1 MAGYPNLMYPTVP
14 DNRHAGY
21 IPTKPGIDTG
31 LVPQYSR
38 TASDARWLRQVA
50 DDAMHANVTFNVKMA
65 QARFMNAD
73 NEYQNFLNDKTNEL
87 NNMEGQEFFDRLPEI
102 RDSIRQKR
110 DELLA
115 KVREDKPAV
124 YQAFE
129 KASDSHNVSWD
140 NKINALA
147 MYRVHQWKGSELNAR
162 MQIAAENVLEN
173 FHKTPKIRD
182 MYMDKFNACIDDL
195 ADYAGIR
202 KYANG
207 DNEGGELSA
216 QYVQLRRKLTD
227 SLGRQIV
234 EGVFMNS
241 EDYSGAINFLRTH
254 QDWFSYGSYASMMR
268 RSSKGIEIQRAV
280 ASAKNI
286 QDAIRNDMDTFG
298 VTINRVGTKPGSTQ
312 QEYNLN
318 DALGNST
325 QQVDTAQAPSNNP
338 TTPPDSNDAGAVNP
352 VATAAVDQ
360 PGTQTQA
367 GAPNTGVIM
376 NSSGA
381 IIGTKESGAL
391 DTQNQARLDNLY
403 NKMQKD
409 KTDIETL
416 VAEREYLRENAKSI
430 TDTVNAIGRITEIN
444 RKIERIESEIGEINE
459 EIRGMT
465 HASAKTASESRAE
478 VGDSHV
484 Y

>member
-14 DNRHAGY
+14 DNRHANY
-21 IPTKPGIDTG
+21 ISTRPGIDTG
-31 LVPQYSR
+31 LIPQYSR
-38 TASDARWLRQVA
+38 TVSDARWMRQVA

-87 NNMEGQEFFDRLPEI
+87 NNLEGQDFFDKLPEI

-129 KASDSHNVSWD
+129 KASDNHNVQWD
-140 NKINALA
+140 NRTNALA

-182 MYMDKFNACIDDL
+182 MYMEKFNACIDDL
-195 ADYAGIR
+195 ADYAGIK

-216 QYVQLRRKLTD
+216 QYVQLKRKLTD

-234 EGVFMNS
+234 EGVFMGS
-241 EDYSGAINFLRTH
+241 EDYNGAINFLRSH
-254 QDWFSYGSYASMMR
+254 QDWFNYGSYSSMMR
-268 RSSKGIEIQRAV
+268 RSRKGIEIQRAMAV
-280 ASAKNI
+280 SQKI
-286 QDAIRNDMDTFG
+286 QDVMRDD
-298 VTINRVGTKPGSTQ
+298 VTTLGINTRQISEKLGTTK
-312 QEYNLN
+312 QEYDLRSGP
-318 DALGNST
+318 AGNA
-325 QQVDTAQAPSNNP
+325 QQVDVAKTSANP
-338 TTPPDSNDAGAVNP
+338 MGSDIGSVESMAGVI
-352 VATAAVDQ
+352 Q
-360 PGTQTQA
+360 
-367 GAPNTGVIM
+367 PNTQMKIGEAETGMII

-381 IIGTKESGAL
+381 IIGTDDSGVL
-391 DTQNQARLDNLY
+391 DSGNQAKLDNLY

-409 KTDIETL
+409 KADIEAL
-416 VAEREYLRENAKSI
+416 VSEREQLRQNAVTI
-430 TDTVNAIGRITEIN
+430 TETVQAISRITEIN
-444 RKIERIESEIGEINE
+444 AEIDKVNGEIGEINK
-459 EIRGMT
+459 EIYDLT
-465 HASAKTASESRAE
+465 HASAKIGNTSQADGAGRY
-478 VGDSHV
+478 V

>member
-21 IPTKPGIDTG
+21 ISTRPGIDTG
-31 LVPQYSR
+31 LIPQYSR
-38 TASDARWLRQVA
+38 TASDARWMRQVA

-87 NNMEGQEFFDRLPEI
+87 NNLEGQEFFDRLPEI

-140 NKINALA
+140 NKTNALA

-173 FHKTPKIRD
+173 FHKTPKVRD

-195 ADYAGIR
+195 ADYAGIK

-216 QYVQLRRKLTD
+216 QYVQLKRKLTD

-234 EGVFMNS
+234 EGVFMSS
-241 EDYSGAINFLRTH
+241 EDYSGALNFLRSH
-254 QDWFSYGSYASMMR
+254 QDWFSYGSYSSMMR
-268 RSSKGIEIQRAV
+268 RSRKGIEVQRAMATV
-280 ASAKNI
+280 QNIRDAMHTDIDTLQGNIASNYA
-286 QDAIRNDMDTFG
+286 QS
-298 VTINRVGTKPGSTQ
+298 KPIQ

-318 DALGNST
+318 DGSADGIQPVT
-325 QQVDTAQAPSNNP
+325 MAKTPSNKP
-338 TTPPDSNDAGAVNP
+338 KIPSDSNGADAVGMGSMAV
-352 VATAAVDQ
+352 TDQ
-360 PGTQTQA
+360 PNTQVQA
-367 GAPNTGVIM
+367 GGMEASFIM

-381 IIGTKESGAL
+381 IIGTQESGAL
-391 DTQNQARLDNLY
+391 PARDQARLDNLY
-403 NKMQKD
+403 DKMQKD
-409 KTDIETL
+409 KADRENLIG
-416 VAEREYLRENAKSI
+416 EREYLQQNAVSI
-430 TDTVNAIGRITEIN
+430 TETVHAIGKITEIN
-444 RKIERIESEIGEINE
+444 REIQKLEREISEINAEINM
-459 EIRGMT
+459 IT
-465 HASAKTASESRAE
+465 HASEKTGNAS
-478 VGDSHV
+478 G
-484 Y
+484 